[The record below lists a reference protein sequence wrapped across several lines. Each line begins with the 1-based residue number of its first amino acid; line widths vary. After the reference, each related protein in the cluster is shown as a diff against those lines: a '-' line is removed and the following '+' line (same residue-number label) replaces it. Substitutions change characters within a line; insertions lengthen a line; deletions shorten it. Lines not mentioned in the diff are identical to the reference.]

1 MLPSQKS
8 ILKLL
13 TPVFLVAATLAATG
27 VNHSNNNQ
35 SQVALM
41 ETTPD
46 LQANIASTKSAV
58 VAQSQ
63 FTDIGGNWARSCI
76 TQLASQGIISGY
88 SDGTFRPNASVTRAE
103 FAAMISNAFPNAKK
117 DGTSI
122 EFVDVPKNYW
132 AYTAIQTASQTKFLS
147 GYPGK
152 VFNPRQNIPRAQVLV
167 ALAGGLNY
175 SPTQSAT
182 AILNANFTD
191 ASSIPDYAES
201 GIAAATQKRLV
212 VNYPNVK
219 NLKPNQ
225 AASRAEVSA
234 FLCQALAASS
244 GKTSSV
250 PQQYIAGGS
259 GSTPLSPPSSTSTEN
274 IVFPKSAAVIDVTA
288 PEYGAK
294 PNDSKDDTQAIQK
307 ALSRY
312 PSGGRIIYLPNG
324 VYNISDSLHWPPG
337 NVSAS
342 DYKRTIL
349 QGQSRNG
356 VIIQL
361 KDKSAKFQD
370 PKKPRPVISTGF
382 DPDLDPNSKEFKAS
396 RVAQRFGNSVRNLT
410 INTGKNN
417 PGAEGLNFVAN
428 NYGATR
434 SVRIISG
441 DGKGTTGLAL
451 THGEVGPM
459 LIEDVEVV
467 GFDYGVR
474 TNYAINS
481 VTMQKITVRQ
491 QKKAGIFNRGQ
502 VLNLENFSSVNS
514 VPAIINGN
522 SCQGIDVGSTLTLIN
537 ANIKGSGN
545 AKEIP
550 AISSCGFIYARNVLS
565 TGYQNVLSSNAR
577 GAVDKLSGNN
587 IIEYSSHRV
596 ISEFPS
602 AKQSLQLPIKQF
614 PDLAWDDPKK
624 WVSVVDFGAKPND
637 NKDDTA
643 AFQKAID
650 SGAST
655 VVVPRNGEFTIN
667 GSLRIRGNVQRF
679 MGTQGWIN
687 GTGEI
692 VADNGSQPTLIIQDF
707 FIRYPKSKLKW
718 RSVANRTVV
727 FRDIEHLNLESS
739 GTGDLFI
746 DDAVMAGVKFLNP
759 KQSIWARQI
768 NPESPSIIG
777 IVNKGA
783 KLWILGLKTEHLGST
798 KIETTD
804 GGFTELLG
812 GHVYANGTFK
822 LSPLFRIVNASASF
836 AGVAEANFAG
846 KGFQTW
852 VEETRGNQTRELTRN
867 NVPNRVSA
875 NGRVLVLY
883 AGHK

>member
-8 ILKLL
+8 ILKQL
-13 TPVFLVAATLAATG
+13 TPALLVATLATTS
-27 VNHSNNNQ
+27 VNNSNNQ
-35 SQVALM
+35 GRVALA
-41 ETTPD
+41 ETTSGS
-46 LQANIASTKSAV
+46 QENIVFPKSAV
-58 VAQSQ
+58 VAQSK
-63 FTDIGGNWARSCI
+63 FTDIGGNWSRSCI
-76 TQLASQGIISGY
+76 TELASQGIISGY
-88 SDGTFRPNASVTRAE
+88 PDGTFRPNASVTRAE
-103 FAAMISNAFPNAKK
+103 FAAIISKAFPNAQKERN
-117 DGTSI
+117 SI
-122 EFVDVPKNYW
+122 KFVDVPKSYW
-132 AYTAIQTASQTKFLS
+132 AYTAIETASQTKFLS
-147 GYPGK
+147 GYPGQ

-167 ALAGGLNY
+167 ALAQGLNY

-182 AILNANFTD
+182 AILNGSFTD
-191 ASSIPDYAES
+191 ASSIPAYAES
-201 GIAAATQKRLV
+201 GIAAATEKRLV
-212 VNYPNVK
+212 VNYPDVK
-219 NLKPNQ
+219 YLKPNQ
-225 AASRAEVSA
+225 SASRAEVSA
-234 FLCQALAASS
+234 FLCQALAG

-250 PQQYIAGGS
+250 PQQYIAGVS
-259 GSTPLSPPSSTSTEN
+259 SSTPLSPPSGTSTEN
-274 IVFPKSAAVIDVTA
+274 IVFPKGAAVIDVTA
-288 PEYGAK
+288 TAYGAK
-294 PNDSKDDTQAIQK
+294 PNDGKDDTQAIQK
-307 ALSRY
+307 ALTRY

-361 KDKSAKFQD
+361 KDKSAKFQNSS
-370 PKKPRPVISTGF
+370 KPRPVISTGF

-396 RVAQRFGNSVRNLT
+396 LVAQRFGNSIRNLT

-434 SVRIISG
+434 NVKIISA

-474 TNYAINS
+474 TNSAINS
-481 VTMQKITVRQ
+481 VTMQNITVRQ
-491 QKKAGIFNRGQ
+491 QNKAGIFNRGQ
-502 VLNLENFSSVNS
+502 VISLDSFSSVNS

-522 SCQGIDVGSTLTLIN
+522 TCQGIDVGSTLTLLN
-537 ANIKGSGN
+537 ANISGSGD
-545 AKEIP
+545 AKNVS
-550 AISSCGFIYARNVLS
+550 AISSCGFIYARNVLAK
-565 TGYQNVLSSNAR
+565 GYKNILTSNAR
-577 GAVDKLSGNN
+577 GAVNKLSGNN
-587 IIEYSSHRV
+587 IIEYTSHRT

-602 AKQSLQLPIKQF
+602 PSESLQLPIKRV
-614 PDLAWDDPKK
+614 PKLAWDDPKT
-624 WVSVVDFGAKPND
+624 WANVRQFGAKSND

-643 AFQKAID
+643 AFQAAID
-650 SGAST
+650 SGATT

-667 GSLRIRGNVQRF
+667 GSLRLRGKVRRF

-707 FIRYPKSKLKW
+707 SIRYPKSSLKW
-718 RSVANRTVV
+718 KSIANRTVV

-746 DDAVMAGVKFLNP
+746 EDAVMAGVKFLNP

-768 NPESPSIIG
+768 NPENPSVTG

-783 KLWILGLKTEHLGST
+783 KLWILGLKTEEVGST
-798 KIETTD
+798 KIETSN

-812 GHVYANGTFK
+812 GHVYANGK
-822 LSPLFRIVNASASF
+822 QRRNPLFRIINASASF

-846 KGFQTW
+846 QGFQTW
-852 VEETRGNQTRELTRN
+852 VEETRGNQTKELIRA

-883 AGHK
+883 AGYK